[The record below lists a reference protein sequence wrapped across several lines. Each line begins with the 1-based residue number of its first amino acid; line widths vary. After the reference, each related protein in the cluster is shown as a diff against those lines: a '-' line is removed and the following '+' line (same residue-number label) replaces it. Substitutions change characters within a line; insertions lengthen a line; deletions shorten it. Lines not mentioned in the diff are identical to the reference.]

1 MTSILKRNM
10 VVVGALMGGTS
21 VLVFLEARVFSEPP
35 DGFWFF
41 AMVLFALGGSYW
53 ANGHAFTQMENM
65 ALRGVLALALVVAVW
80 LVAVFL
86 VVTLGVNLKFALGG
100 HV

>member
-1 MTSILKRNM
+1 MTSILQRNM
-10 VVVGALMGGTS
+10 VVAGVLMGGTS

-35 DGFWFF
+35 AGFWFF
-41 AMVLFALGGSYW
+41 AMLLFALGGFYW
-53 ANGHAFTQMENM
+53 ANESAFYRIRNK
-65 ALRGVLALALVVAVW
+65 ALRGVLASALVVAVW

>member
-1 MTSILKRNM
+1 MTSILKRNL
-10 VVVGALMGGTS
+10 VVAGASMGGTS

-35 DGFWFF
+35 AGFCFF
-41 AMVLFALGGSYW
+41 AMLLFALGGFYW
-53 ANGHAFTQMENM
+53 ANEHAFSRIGNT

-86 VVTLGVNLKFALGG
+86 VVTIGVNLKFALGG